1 MLNYFVMKELFG
13 RFFQMGLKMVL
24 GILGYSSISGCGG
37 MYGTP
42 TADFDMRGKV
52 VNERGECL
60 SEVKINSLS
69 MYHDSV
75 EHVKTLTFTDEEGTY
90 RVMKDLYSLGW
101 GNDGYP
107 FRFVGDTTLYEPFD
121 TIIPE
126 NQLHF
131 KGAHGWYEG
140 KTSITV
146 NVTLKD
152 KKKNVE

>member
-1 MLNYFVMKELFG
+1 MKEMFG

-24 GILGYSSISGCGG
+24 GILGYSSISGCGA

-42 TADFDMRGKV
+42 TADFEMRGKV

-60 SEVKINSLS
+60 SEIKIQSLVIE
-69 MYHDSV
+69 HDSV
-75 EHVKTLTFTDEEGTY
+75 GHTRTLTFTDEEGSY
-90 RVMKDLYSLGW
+90 RVMEDLYSLGW
-101 GNDGYP
+101 GSGGYP

-121 TIIPE
+121 TIISE

-131 KGAHGWYEG
+131 KDEHGWYKG

-152 KKKNVE
+152 KTGNME

>member
-1 MLNYFVMKELFG
+1 MKEMIG
-13 RFFQMGLKMVL
+13 RIFQVGLKMVL
-24 GILGYSSISGCGG
+24 GVLGYSSISGCGA

-42 TADFDMRGKV
+42 SADFDMRGKV

-60 SEVKINSLS
+60 PEVKIKSITIG
-69 MYHDSV
+69 HDSV
-75 EHVKTLTFTDEEGTY
+75 EYVRTLTFTDEEGTY
-90 RVMKDLYSLGW
+90 RVMEDLYSLGW
-101 GNDGYP
+101 GSGGYP

-121 TIIPE
+121 TIISE

-131 KGAHGWYEG
+131 KDEHGWYKG

-152 KKKNVE
+152 KTGNME

>member
-1 MLNYFVMKELFG
+1 MKELFG

-24 GILGYSSISGCGG
+24 GILGYSSFSGCGA

-42 TADFDMRGKV
+42 TADFEMRGKV

-60 SEVKINSLS
+60 SEIKIQSLAIE
-69 MYHDSV
+69 HDSV
-75 EHVKTLTFTDEEGTY
+75 GHTRTLTFTDEEGTY
-90 RVMKDLYSLGW
+90 RVMEDLYSLGW
-101 GNDGYP
+101 GSGGYP

-121 TIIPE
+121 TIISE

-131 KGAHGWYEG
+131 KDEHGWYKG
-140 KTSITV
+140 RTSITV

-152 KKKNVE
+152 KTGNVE